1 MTVFS
6 SCNDTS
12 KQTEINK
19 KTSVSITKADTS
31 ITSSYVYKN
40 EEEYLKRKMI
50 LCNRLALYDIEKGTN
65 DFELRIWFI
74 PSMWDPSTLYILKA
88 NDTTWTLFHYQ
99 IYMHR
104 ATSEDHHYDDPVVE
118 YYNNPIVDSVVME
131 SVIPQKTNWRT
142 YINNLQLDSLWS
154 LQTESSIKG
163 KTFAMLDGHR
173 YLLEISNER
182 KYKYL
187 FYTNPEYFQ
196 DKDINHKRFIDFK
209 KRLIEPIIYNGMRNP

>member
-1 MTVFS
+1 
-6 SCNDTS
+6 
-12 KQTEINK
+12 
-19 KTSVSITKADTS
+19 
-31 ITSSYVYKN
+31 
-40 EEEYLKRKMI
+40 MI